1 MTPVKFSSLH
11 NKLTLTNF
19 GSAPKDFPP
28 LPTISKKE
36 KEEEEEK
43 LICFSTRREEEKRKE
58 EEEEKRRS
66 REGKRKGE
74 RKRGGIREVTS
85 CEHSKNKKNKK

>member
-36 KEEEEEK
+36 K
-43 LICFSTRREEEKRKE
+43 EEEKRKE